1 MLFAGDYGEEAS
13 DKRMSATTYASTA
26 IAQQQSDAATAAT
39 PASPPAP
46 SGFPSALQ
54 LSRFNAVARDLD
66 RSLPETRLWT
76 AKQQQ
81 QRQQMLLASMGAG
94 PGDGQ
99 LRQVKAA
106 FQEAGLEGVRED
118 DDSVAVDPIPRASGV
133 EETGEGR
140 GEVAMTE
147 QHLRDGAQQAL
158 VRFPYSDKMWEGL
171 DAAGQEAAHTD
182 DMESYGVDS
191 AEQAHSAQQMPSGE
205 EPQGQQ
211 PLFRMPSDAATP
223 AGTASKQGPGEA
235 ATATMAAASQ
245 AAAAGGSEHAAGWDL
260 RSTAGGGGLTGLA
273 GAATGASAADVAG
286 AAITA
291 SLAGASPAASTKPG
305 PSIWKV
311 KGAAGHPLSHY
322 SLVNWARPQAVKTV
336 IRPEVSTTRT
346 AAGWAVADCACYACC
361 QLAL

>member
-13 DKRMSATTYASTA
+13 DQQKTAHASTA
-26 IAQQQSDAATAAT
+26 GAQQQAGAAPAAM
-39 PASPPAP
+39 PASLPAP

-54 LSRFNAVARDLD
+54 LSRFNVVARDLD

-76 AKQQQ
+76 AKQQR

-94 PGDGQ
+94 PGGGQ
-99 LRQVKAA
+99 LRKVKAA

-133 EETGEGR
+133 EGAGEGQ
-140 GEVAMTE
+140 GKVSMTE
-147 QHLRDGAQQAL
+147 QHLRNGAQQAL

-182 DMESYGVDS
+182 DMESYDVDS
-191 AEQAHSAQQMPSGE
+191 AEQA
-205 EPQGQQ
+205 Q

-235 ATATMAAASQ
+235 ATATMAAASE
-245 AAAAGGSEHAAGWDL
+245 AAAAGGSEHATGSDLHSAAG
-260 RSTAGGGGLTGLA
+260 AGGLPGLT

-336 IRPEVSTTRT
+336 IRPEVSTTR
-346 AAGWAVADCACYACC
+346 AAPGWAVADCDCYACC